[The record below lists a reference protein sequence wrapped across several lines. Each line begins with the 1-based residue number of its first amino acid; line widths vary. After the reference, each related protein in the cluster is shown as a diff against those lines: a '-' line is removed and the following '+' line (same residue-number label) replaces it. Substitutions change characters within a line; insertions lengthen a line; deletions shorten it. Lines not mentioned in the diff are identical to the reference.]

1 MTEPGDS
8 HTTPSNQPQVDREA
22 RPKRG
27 IWIAIIGLIVV
38 ACVVAA
44 GILPRMKAKAA
55 LRGET
60 NDLATP
66 TVSVMQPKKGAN
78 AEEVVIPGN
87 IQPFIDSP
95 IYART
100 NGYLK
105 KWYMDIGTHV
115 KTGQLL
121 AEIDTP
127 EVDQQLQGA
136 KSDLATAEAN
146 EKLAQSTSTRYED
159 LKSTD
164 SVSKQDVDN
173 AEGDFAAKKATK
185 ESAAANLK
193 RLEDTQAFQKIY
205 APFDGVITARNTD
218 VGNLINS
225 GNGGAAQELFHIA
238 QISKMRVFVNV
249 PEQYSQA
256 ARPGLTADLT
266 LAEFPNR
273 RFTGKL
279 TRTSNSIDPGTRTL
293 LVEVDV
299 ENPTGELFP
308 GAYAQVHLK
317 LPSGNPVF
325 ILPVSA
331 LIFQAAGLQVATVDA
346 NNKAV
351 IKAVTLGRDYGSEVE
366 VVTGIT
372 GDEKVITNPPDSLVE
387 GEVLRIA
394 APKPPAQ
401 PDSTG
406 QAR

>member
-1 MTEPGDS
+1 
-8 HTTPSNQPQVDREA
+8 
-22 RPKRG
+22 
-27 IWIAIIGLIVV
+27 
-38 ACVVAA
+38 
-44 GILPRMKAKAA
+44 
-55 LRGET
+55 
-60 NDLATP
+60 
-66 TVSVMQPKKGAN
+66 MQPKKGAN

-238 QISKMRVFVNV
+238 QISKMRVCLNNIRK
-249 PEQYSQA
+249 
-256 ARPGLTADLT
+256 RPG
-266 LAEFPNR
+266 
-273 RFTGKL
+273 
-279 TRTSNSIDPGTRTL
+279 
-293 LVEVDV
+293 
-299 ENPTGELFP
+299 
-308 GAYAQVHLK
+308 
-317 LPSGNPVF
+317 
-325 ILPVSA
+325 
-331 LIFQAAGLQVATVDA
+331 
-346 NNKAV
+346 
-351 IKAVTLGRDYGSEVE
+351 
-366 VVTGIT
+366 
-372 GDEKVITNPPDSLVE
+372 PD
-387 GEVLRIA
+387 
-394 APKPPAQ
+394 
-401 PDSTG
+401 
-406 QAR
+406 

>member
-1 MTEPGDS
+1 
-8 HTTPSNQPQVDREA
+8 
-22 RPKRG
+22 
-27 IWIAIIGLIVV
+27 
-38 ACVVAA
+38 
-44 GILPRMKAKAA
+44 
-55 LRGET
+55 
-60 NDLATP
+60 LAVP
-66 TVSVMQPKKGAN
+66 TVSVIQPKQGAP

-87 IQPFIDSP
+87 VQPFIDSP

-115 KTGQLL
+115 KSGQLL

-146 EKLAQSTSTRYED
+146 EKLAQTTSTRYQD

-193 RLEDTQAFQKIY
+193 RLEDTQAFQRIY

-218 VGNLINS
+218 VGDLINS

-256 ARPGLTADLT
+256 AKPGLTADLT

-273 RFTGKL
+273 RFAGKL

-293 LVEVDV
+293 RIEVDV
-299 ENPTGELFP
+299 DNPTGELFP

-317 LPSGNPVF
+317 LPNGSPVF

-366 VVTGIT
+366 VVTGIAG
-372 GDEKVITNPPDSLVE
+372 GDKVITNPPDSVVD
-387 GEVLRIA
+387 GELLRIA
-394 APKPPAQ
+394 TPKPQAQ
-401 PDSTG
+401 PNSAG
-406 QAR
+406 PSR

>member
-1 MTEPGDS
+1 M
-8 HTTPSNQPQVDREA
+8 
-22 RPKRG
+22 
-27 IWIAIIGLIVV
+27 
-38 ACVVAA
+38 
-44 GILPRMKAKAA
+44 
-55 LRGET
+55 
-60 NDLATP
+60 
-66 TVSVMQPKKGAN
+66 
-78 AEEVVIPGN
+78 
-87 IQPFIDSP
+87 
-95 IYART
+95 
-100 NGYLK
+100 
-105 KWYMDIGTHV
+105 
-115 KTGQLL
+115 
-121 AEIDTP
+121 
-127 EVDQQLQGA
+127 
-136 KSDLATAEAN
+136 
-146 EKLAQSTSTRYED
+146 
-159 LKSTD
+159 
-164 SVSKQDVDN
+164 
-173 AEGDFAAKKATK
+173 
-185 ESAAANLK
+185 
-193 RLEDTQAFQKIY
+193 
-205 APFDGVITARNTD
+205 
-218 VGNLINS
+218 
-225 GNGGAAQELFHIA
+225 
-238 QISKMRVFVNV
+238 

>member
-1 MTEPGDS
+1 MSEPGDRDS
-8 HTTPSNQPQVDREA
+8 ALRSDRGADREQ

-44 GILPRMKAKAA
+44 GILPRMKAKAD

-60 NDLATP
+60 NDLAVP
-66 TVSVMQPKKGAN
+66 TVSVIQPKQGAP
-78 AEEVVIPGN
+78 AEEVAIPGN
-87 IQPFIDSP
+87 VQPFIDSP

-146 EKLAQSTSTRYED
+146 EKLAETTSARYQD

-173 AEGDFAAKKATK
+173 AEGDFAAKRATK

-193 RLEDTQAFQKIY
+193 RLEDTQAFQRIY

-218 VGNLINS
+218 VGDLINS

-256 ARPGLTADLT
+256 AKPGLNADLT

-299 ENPTGELFP
+299 DNPTGELFP

-317 LPSGNPVF
+317 LPNGSPVF

-331 LIFQAAGLQVATVDA
+331 LIFQTAGLQIATVDA

-366 VVTGIT
+366 VVTGVA
-372 GDEKVITNPPDSLVE
+372 GDDKVITDPPDSIVD
-387 GEVLRIA
+387 GELLRIA
-394 APKPPAQ
+394 TPKTQGQ
-401 PDSTG
+401 PDSAG
-406 QAR
+406 RSR

>member
-1 MTEPGDS
+1 MSESGDKVS
-8 HTTPSNQPQVDREA
+8 ALHSDHRTDREH

-44 GILPRMKAKAA
+44 GILPRMKAKAD

-60 NDLATP
+60 NDLAVP
-66 TVSVMQPKKGAN
+66 TVSVIQPKQGAP
-78 AEEVVIPGN
+78 AEEIVIPGN
-87 IQPFIDSP
+87 VQPFIDSP

-127 EVDQQLQGA
+127 EVDQQLQVA

-146 EKLAQSTSTRYED
+146 LKLAETTSARYQD

-173 AEGDFAAKKATK
+173 AEGDFEAKKATRQ
-185 ESAAANLK
+185 SAAANLK

-218 VGNLINS
+218 VGDLINS

-256 ARPGLTADLT
+256 AKPGLTADLT

-299 ENPTGELFP
+299 DNPTGELFP

-317 LPSGNPVF
+317 LPNGRPVF
-325 ILPVSA
+325 ILPVSS
-331 LIFQAAGLQVATVDA
+331 LIFQTAGLQIATVDP

-366 VVTGIT
+366 VVTGIA
-372 GDEKVITNPPDSLVE
+372 GDDKVITNPPDSIVD
-387 GEVLRIA
+387 GELLRIA
-394 APKPPAQ
+394 APKQQKQ
-401 PDSTG
+401 PNSAG
-406 QAR
+406 PSR

>member
-1 MTEPGDS
+1 MTESGDR
-8 HTTPSNQPQVDREA
+8 HTAQSNEQRADREA

-27 IWIAIIGLIVV
+27 IWIAIVGLIVV
-38 ACVVAA
+38 ACIVVA
-44 GILPRMKAKAA
+44 GILPRMKAKAD

-60 NDLATP
+60 NDLAVP
-66 TVSVMQPKKGAN
+66 TVSVIQPKQGAP
-78 AEEVVIPGN
+78 AEEIVIPGN
-87 IQPFIDSP
+87 VQPFIDSP

-115 KTGQLL
+115 KSGQLL

-146 EKLAQSTSTRYED
+146 EKLAQTTSTRYQD

-193 RLEDTQAFQKIY
+193 RLEDTQAFQRIY

-218 VGNLINS
+218 VGDLINS

-256 ARPGLTADLT
+256 AKPGLTADLT

-273 RFTGKL
+273 RFAGKL

-293 LVEVDV
+293 RIEVDV
-299 ENPTGELFP
+299 DNPTGELFP

-317 LPSGNPVF
+317 LPNGSPVF

-366 VVTGIT
+366 VVTGIAG
-372 GDEKVITNPPDSLVE
+372 GDKVITNPPDSVVD
-387 GEVLRIA
+387 GELLRIA
-394 APKPPAQ
+394 TPKPQAQ
-401 PDSTG
+401 PNSAG
-406 QAR
+406 PSR

>member
-1 MTEPGDS
+1 MSEPGDKDAALHS
-8 HTTPSNQPQVDREA
+8 DRAADPQH

-27 IWIAIIGLIVV
+27 IWIAIIALIVV
-38 ACVVAA
+38 VCVVAA
-44 GILPRMKAKAA
+44 GILPRMKAKAD

-60 NDLATP
+60 NDLAVP
-66 TVSVMQPKKGAN
+66 TVSVVQPKQGAP
-78 AEEVVIPGN
+78 AEEIVIPGN

-105 KWYMDIGTHV
+105 KWYTDIGTHV

-127 EVDQQLQGA
+127 EVDQQLQVA
-136 KSDLATAEAN
+136 KSDLATADAN
-146 EKLAQSTSTRYED
+146 EKLAQTTSTRYQD

-173 AEGDFAAKKATK
+173 AEGDFAAKKATR

-193 RLEDTQAFQKIY
+193 RLADTQAFQKIY

-238 QISKMRVFVNV
+238 QTSKMRVFVNV

-256 ARPGLTADLT
+256 AKPGLTADLT

-299 ENPTGELFP
+299 DNPTGELFP

-317 LPSGNPVF
+317 LPSGSPVF
-325 ILPVSA
+325 ILPVSC
-331 LIFQAAGLQVATVDA
+331 LIFQTAGLQVVTVDD
-346 NNKAV
+346 NNKAA
-351 IKAVTLGRDYGSEVE
+351 IKPVTLGRDYGSEVE

-372 GDEKVITNPPDSLVE
+372 GGDKVITNPPDSIVD
-387 GEVLRIA
+387 GELLRIA
-394 APKPPAQ
+394 TPKSQ
-401 PDSTG
+401 PDSAG
-406 QAR
+406 RPR

>member
-1 MTEPGDS
+1 MTESGDR
-8 HTTPSNQPQVDREA
+8 HTAQSNERRTDREA

-27 IWIAIIGLIVV
+27 IWIAIVGLIVV

-44 GILPRMKAKAA
+44 GILPRMKAKAD

-60 NDLATP
+60 NDLAVP

-87 IQPFIDSP
+87 IQAFVDAP

-115 KTGQLL
+115 KAGQLL

-136 KSDLATAEAN
+136 RSDLATADAN
-146 EKLAQSTSTRYED
+146 EKLAETTSARYQD

-173 AEGDFAAKKATK
+173 AQGDFAAKKATK

-193 RLEDTQAFQKIY
+193 RLEETQAFQKIY

-218 VGNLINS
+218 VGDLINS

-256 ARPGLTADLT
+256 AKPGLTADLT

-299 ENPTGELFP
+299 DNPTGELFP

-317 LPSGNPVF
+317 LPSGSPMF

-331 LIFQAAGLQVATVDA
+331 LIFQASGLQVATVDE

-351 IKAVTLGRDYGSEVE
+351 IKPVTLGRDYGSEVE

-372 GDEKVITNPPDSLVE
+372 GDEKVITNPPDSVVD
-387 GEVLRIA
+387 GEQLRIA
-394 APKPPAQ
+394 VPKQPAQ
-401 PDSTG
+401 PDSAG
-406 QAR
+406 RPR

>member
-1 MTEPGDS
+1 MSEPGDRDS
-8 HTTPSNQPQVDREA
+8 ALRSDRGADREQ

-44 GILPRMKAKAA
+44 GILPRMKAKAD

-60 NDLATP
+60 NDLAVP
-66 TVSVMQPKKGAN
+66 TVSVIQPKQGAP

-87 IQPFIDSP
+87 VQPFIDSP

-115 KTGQLL
+115 NTGQLL

-146 EKLAQSTSTRYED
+146 EKLAETTSARYQD

-193 RLEDTQAFQKIY
+193 RLEDTQAFQRIY

-218 VGNLINS
+218 VGDLINS

-256 ARPGLTADLT
+256 AKPGLSADLT

-299 ENPTGELFP
+299 DNPTGELFP

-317 LPSGNPVF
+317 LPNGSPVF

-331 LIFQAAGLQVATVDA
+331 LIFQTAGLQVATVDA

-366 VVTGIT
+366 VVTGVA
-372 GDEKVITNPPDSLVE
+372 GDDKVITDPPDSIVD
-387 GEVLRIA
+387 GELLRIA
-394 APKPPAQ
+394 TPKTQGQ
-401 PDSTG
+401 PDSAG
-406 QAR
+406 RSR

>member
-1 MTEPGDS
+1 MSEPGDRDS
-8 HTTPSNQPQVDREA
+8 ALRSDRGADREQ

-38 ACVVAA
+38 TCVVAA
-44 GILPRMKAKAA
+44 GILPRMKAKAD

-60 NDLATP
+60 NDLAVP
-66 TVSVMQPKKGAN
+66 TVSVIQPKQGAP

-87 IQPFIDSP
+87 VQPFIDSP

-146 EKLAQSTSTRYED
+146 EKLAETTSARYQD

-193 RLEDTQAFQKIY
+193 RLEDTQAFQRIY

-218 VGNLINS
+218 VGDLINS

-256 ARPGLTADLT
+256 AKPGLSADLT

-299 ENPTGELFP
+299 DNPTGELFP

-317 LPSGNPVF
+317 LPNGSPVF

-331 LIFQAAGLQVATVDA
+331 LIFQTAGLQVATVDA

-366 VVTGIT
+366 VVTGVA
-372 GDEKVITNPPDSLVE
+372 GDDKVITDPPDSIVD
-387 GEVLRIA
+387 GELLRIA
-394 APKPPAQ
+394 TPKTQGQ
-401 PDSTG
+401 PDSAG
-406 QAR
+406 RSR

>member
-1 MTEPGDS
+1 MSEPGDRDS
-8 HTTPSNQPQVDREA
+8 ALHSDRGADREP

-27 IWIAIIGLIVV
+27 IWIAIVGLIVV

-44 GILPRMKAKAA
+44 GILPRMKAKAD

-60 NDLATP
+60 NDLAVP
-66 TVSVMQPKKGAN
+66 TVSVIQPKQGAP
-78 AEEVVIPGN
+78 AEEIVIPGN
-87 IQPFIDSP
+87 VQPFIDSP
-95 IYART
+95 IYARI

-115 KTGQLL
+115 KSGQLL

-146 EKLAQSTSTRYED
+146 EKLAETTSTRYQD

-173 AEGDFAAKKATK
+173 AEGDFAAKKAIR
-185 ESAAANLK
+185 ESAAANLQ
-193 RLEDTQAFQKIY
+193 RLEDTQAFQRIY

-218 VGNLINS
+218 VGDLINS

-256 ARPGLTADLT
+256 AKPGLAADLT

-293 LVEVDV
+293 LIEVDV
-299 ENPTGELFP
+299 DNPTGELFP

-317 LPSGNPVF
+317 LPNGSPVF

-366 VVTGIT
+366 VVTGIAG
-372 GDEKVITNPPDSLVE
+372 GDKVITNPPDSVVD
-387 GEVLRIA
+387 GELLRIA
-394 APKPPAQ
+394 TPKPQAQ
-401 PDSTG
+401 PNSAG
-406 QAR
+406 PSR

>member
-1 MTEPGDS
+1 MSEPGDRDS
-8 HTTPSNQPQVDREA
+8 ALRSDRGADREQ

-44 GILPRMKAKAA
+44 GILPRMKAKAD

-60 NDLATP
+60 NDLAVP
-66 TVSVMQPKKGAN
+66 TVSVIQPKQGAP

-87 IQPFIDSP
+87 VQPFIDSP

-146 EKLAQSTSTRYED
+146 EKLAETTSARYQD

-193 RLEDTQAFQKIY
+193 RLEDTQAFQRIY

-218 VGNLINS
+218 VGDLINS

-256 ARPGLTADLT
+256 AKPGLSADLT

-299 ENPTGELFP
+299 DNPTGELFP

-317 LPSGNPVF
+317 LPNGSPVF

-331 LIFQAAGLQVATVDA
+331 LIFQTAGLQVATVDA

-366 VVTGIT
+366 VVTGVA
-372 GDEKVITNPPDSLVE
+372 GDDKVITDPPDSIVD
-387 GEVLRIA
+387 GELLRIA
-394 APKPPAQ
+394 TPKTQGQ
-401 PDSTG
+401 PDSAG
-406 QAR
+406 RSR

>member
-1 MTEPGDS
+1 MSITRKGISPPRKRQGVRRGQS
-8 HTTPSNQPQVDREA
+8 QAPRGYPSLSENVR
-22 RPKRG
+22 
-27 IWIAIIGLIVV
+27 
-38 ACVVAA
+38 
-44 GILPRMKAKAA
+44 
-55 LRGET
+55 
-60 NDLATP
+60 
-66 TVSVMQPKKGAN
+66 
-78 AEEVVIPGN
+78 
-87 IQPFIDSP
+87 
-95 IYART
+95 
-100 NGYLK
+100 
-105 KWYMDIGTHV
+105 
-115 KTGQLL
+115 
-121 AEIDTP
+121 
-127 EVDQQLQGA
+127 
-136 KSDLATAEAN
+136 
-146 EKLAQSTSTRYED
+146 
-159 LKSTD
+159 
-164 SVSKQDVDN
+164 
-173 AEGDFAAKKATK
+173 
-185 ESAAANLK
+185 
-193 RLEDTQAFQKIY
+193 
-205 APFDGVITARNTD
+205 PFDGVITARNTD

-351 IKAVTLGRDYGSEVE
+351 IKAGDPRARLWLRSGSSHRHHRRRK
-366 VVTGIT
+366 
-372 GDEKVITNPPDSLVE
+372 GDHQSTRLDRRR
-387 GEVLRIA
+387 RIA
-394 APKPPAQ
+394 AHRYAKTTRKAELGRAVAVTSVNRPSDRMPSRHKAPGSSRGKHPRRNLRVSHGILCAAALWPSAGCMVGPKVYPPSRRSA
-401 PDSTG
+401 G
-406 QAR
+406 NL

>member
-1 MTEPGDS
+1 MSETADKVS
-8 HTTPSNQPQVDREA
+8 TLHSDRGA
-22 RPKRG
+22 DRQHRPKRG

-44 GILPRMKAKAA
+44 GILPRMKAKAD

-60 NDLATP
+60 NDLAVP
-66 TVSVMQPKKGAN
+66 TVTVIQPKQGAP
-78 AEEVVIPGN
+78 AEEIVIPGN
-87 IQPFIDSP
+87 VQPFIDSP

-127 EVDQQLQGA
+127 EVDQQLQAA

-146 EKLAQSTSTRYED
+146 LKLSEITSTRYQD

-173 AEGDFAAKKATK
+173 AEGDFAAKKATSD
-185 ESAAANLK
+185 SAAANLK
-193 RLEDTQAFQKIY
+193 RLADTQAFQKIY

-218 VGNLINS
+218 VGDLINS

-256 ARPGLTADLT
+256 AKPGLTADLT

-317 LPSGNPVF
+317 LPNGSPVF

-331 LIFQAAGLQVATVDA
+331 LIFQTAGLQIATVDP
-346 NNKAV
+346 NNKAL

-366 VVTGIT
+366 VVTGIS
-372 GDEKVITNPPDSLVE
+372 GDDKVITNPPDSIVD
-387 GEVLRIA
+387 GELLRIA
-394 APKPPAQ
+394 TPKQQAPPNSAGPA
-401 PDSTG
+401 
-406 QAR
+406 R

>member
-1 MTEPGDS
+1 MSEPGDRNS
-8 HTTPSNQPQVDREA
+8 ALHSDRGA
-22 RPKRG
+22 DRQQRPKRG
-27 IWIAIIGLIVV
+27 IWIAIVALIVV

-44 GILPRMKAKAA
+44 GILPRMKAKAD

-60 NDLATP
+60 NDLAVP
-66 TVSVMQPKKGAN
+66 TVSVIQPKQGAP
-78 AEEVVIPGN
+78 AEEIVIPGN
-87 IQPFIDSP
+87 VQPFIDSP

-115 KTGQLL
+115 KSGQLL

-146 EKLAQSTSTRYED
+146 EKLAETTSTRYQD

-173 AEGDFAAKKATK
+173 AEGDFAAKKAIK

-193 RLEDTQAFQKIY
+193 RLEDTQAFQRIY

-218 VGNLINS
+218 VGDLINS

-256 ARPGLTADLT
+256 AKPGLNADLT

-299 ENPTGELFP
+299 DNPTGELFP

-317 LPSGNPVF
+317 LPNGSPVF
-325 ILPVSA
+325 ILPVSS
-331 LIFQAAGLQVATVDA
+331 LIFQSAGLQVAIVDA
-346 NNKAV
+346 NNKAM
-351 IKAVTLGRDYGSEVE
+351 IKPVTLGRDYGSEVE
-366 VVTGIT
+366 VVTGIAA
-372 GDEKVITNPPDSLVE
+372 GDKVITNPPDSLVD
-387 GEVLRIA
+387 GELLRIA
-394 APKPPAQ
+394 TPKPEAQ
-401 PDSTG
+401 PNSAG
-406 QAR
+406 PSR

>member
-1 MTEPGDS
+1 MSEPGDRDS
-8 HTTPSNQPQVDREA
+8 ALRSDRGADREQ

-38 ACVVAA
+38 TCVVAA
-44 GILPRMKAKAA
+44 GILPRMKAKAD

-60 NDLATP
+60 NDLAVP
-66 TVSVMQPKKGAN
+66 TVSVIQPKQGAP

-87 IQPFIDSP
+87 VQPFIDSP

-146 EKLAQSTSTRYED
+146 EKLSSTTSTRYQD

-193 RLEDTQAFQKIY
+193 RLEDTQAFQRIY

-218 VGNLINS
+218 VGDLINS

-256 ARPGLTADLT
+256 AKPGLSADLT

-299 ENPTGELFP
+299 DNPTGELFP

-317 LPSGNPVF
+317 LPNGSPVF

-331 LIFQAAGLQVATVDA
+331 LIFQTAGLQVATVDA

-366 VVTGIT
+366 VVTGVA
-372 GDEKVITNPPDSLVE
+372 GDDKVITDPPDSIVD
-387 GEVLRIA
+387 GELLRIA
-394 APKPPAQ
+394 TPKTQGQ
-401 PDSTG
+401 PDSAG
-406 QAR
+406 RSR

>member
-1 MTEPGDS
+1 MTESGDS
-8 HTTPSNQPQVDREA
+8 HTAQSNQRPVDREA

-38 ACVVAA
+38 ACVVVA
-44 GILPRMKAKAA
+44 GILPRIKAKAD

-60 NDLATP
+60 NELATP
-66 TVSVMQPKKGAN
+66 TVSVMQPRKGAN

-115 KTGQLL
+115 KAGQLL

-193 RLEDTQAFQKIY
+193 RLEDTQAFQRIY

-256 ARPGLTADLT
+256 ARPGLTANLT

-372 GDEKVITNPPDSLVE
+372 GDEKVITNPPDSLVD
-387 GEVLRIA
+387 GELLRIA
-394 APKPPAQ
+394 TPKPQGQ
-401 PDSTG
+401 PNSAG